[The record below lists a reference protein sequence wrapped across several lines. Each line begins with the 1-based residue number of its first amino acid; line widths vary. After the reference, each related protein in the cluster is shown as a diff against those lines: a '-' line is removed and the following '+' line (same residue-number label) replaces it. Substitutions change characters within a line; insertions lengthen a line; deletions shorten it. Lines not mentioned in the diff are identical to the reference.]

1 MVLRSHMVSKA
12 AHRGR
17 FLLIPV
23 CVAFALT
30 ATANEI
36 DLPLLKEAKALQCA
50 KTEPAAK
57 AVLSRFWEIQG
68 DNLSTPVEDGI
79 ALESGTLHA
88 ATLDIILKTLVN
100 TVERYPDLRNQV
112 ERTMLQW
119 NYCDIFSEGA
129 FYDIKHAGG
138 LTTRTKASYVSPEAW
153 QGFKKLGFL
162 GETEQR
168 FIPEIISS
176 DQNSLRMDFEQLFH
190 RIYREQCFP
199 HPDTAELFDTTE
211 FALADKVSPTV
222 VGENTEYPHYWES
235 ECIYPQEA
243 PSLQTEVLIE
253 DVPLMVPELV
263 ASLKLMDVPQLVPGL
278 GTEIEL
284 LPVEQLVPGLNTAMK
299 IQIMEFTIPALESK
313 LEIIAVPVI
322 VPKLE
327 ALLELIPV
335 AVDVPELATL
345 LELVPV
351 AVDIPELATLLELIP
366 VPVDVPELATLLELV
381 AVEVDIPVLQTT
393 LEIIEQPLNI
403 PVLISS
409 VEFDQAKPT
418 FFSRPAAKPLP
429 APVVVAS
436 NGRGTGGYTGGYSGG
451 YAGGAVTTIAPRPV
465 VAQRVIAAPKPVV
478 VQPVIQQVAV
488 PATVIQQKPVIIV
501 DKNAS
506 LLERLLS
513 GLNNGTN
520 VLVID
525 KIQLTVNEYNGNV
538 ETAISSS
545 DVGTASLAPALDN
558 AALIKELVRF
568 TTQKVVPVPQ
578 PVIEKKELFVEKKK
592 IQQKIKPKVVKQQYI
607 KVPALESMLLV
618 SQVIVKPLP
627 KKVVLSKP
635 KYSTVKVPRLKTQLA
650 LKAKPVVKP
659 KKKTYKATKKT
670 YKTTK
675 KKTVPSKSGNS
686 SVFIYKPYKNGD
698 KPDANEKSVEQ
709 LLQEYADYEA
719 RRKAGRSG
727 KKKVRTNKVK
737 KAEPLSKNTSE
748 YKVQPKGSS
757 STKKAST
764 KEIVTYKPYVAKQQ
778 KAQTQQASKTKTEK
792 KSVKEPVIV
801 LASKA
806 PTPEKKVK
814 FTFAE
819 SVPDYSDVNQVTA
832 VPTNAPSGLSLDA
845 PLPYVIEENFIND
858 QVSDEEKSKSSKA
871 KKAVKKLIGLAGNV
885 YLKNSLGSGNSGIG
899 GSINRKIFKDD
910 YWFARVGW
918 SYSLED
924 EEDPFSYSW
933 GIGYSDWHSGTFSAQ
948 LNNWGPIKLGEG
960 LALDKAIASFGYS
973 VKSELLKKY
982 RLSLSGAI
990 NVPID
995 GNTSAAV
1002 NMRWSP
1008 IENWY
1013 INASVS
1019 QPLEGD
1025 GDPKWSYGFGYS
1037 DWRPNKFNL
1046 QYSNYGPNDL
1056 FYHNYQTNGTW
1067 SLSYNYKF

>member
-1 MVLRSHMVSKA
+1 MVLRSRIVSKA
-12 AHRGR
+12 ASKGR

-23 CVAFALT
+23 CVAIAFN

-50 KTEPAAK
+50 TTQPAAK
-57 AVLSRFWEIQG
+57 AALTRFWEVQG
-68 DNLSTPVEDGI
+68 DTLLTPVEEGR

-88 ATLDIILKTLVN
+88 ATLDIILKTLVG
-100 TVERYPDLRNQV
+100 TAERYPDLRNQV

-119 NYCDIFSEGA
+119 NYCDTFSDGT
-129 FYDIKHAGG
+129 FYDIKHANG
-138 LTTRTKASYVSPEAW
+138 LTIRSKASYVAPEAW

-162 GETEQR
+162 GETESR
-168 FIPEIISS
+168 FIPDIISS

-211 FALADKVSPTV
+211 FALADKVTSAIAD
-222 VGENTEYPHYWES
+222 ENEEYPHYWES
-235 ECIYPQEA
+235 ECLYP
-243 PSLQTEVLIE
+243 TEVPLLE
-253 DVPLMVPELV
+253 AQLLLENVPLPVPEL
-263 ASLKLMDVPQLVPGL
+263 ASSFKLMDVPQLVPGL
-278 GTEIEL
+278 NTDVKL
-284 LPVEQLVPGLNTAMK
+284 LPVEQLVPGLKTDVK
-299 IQIMEFTIPALESK
+299 IEVMDIAIPVLQSRV
-313 LEIIAVPVI
+313 EIVPVPVD

-327 ALLELIPV
+327 ASLKII
-335 AVDVPELATL
+335 
-345 LELVPV
+345 PV
-351 AVDIPELATLLELIP
+351 AVDIPKLATLVELVD
-366 VPVDVPELATLLELV
+366 VPVDIPVLESILELV
-381 AVEVDIPVLQTT
+381 PIPVDIPVLQTT
-393 LEIIEQPLNI
+393 LEIVEQPLDI

-409 VEFDQAKPT
+409 VEFDQAKPKVFT
-418 FFSRPAAKPLP
+418 RPVAKPLP

-436 NGRGTGGYTGGYSGG
+436 NGRGVGGYAGSGGYSGG
-451 YAGGAVTTIAPRPV
+451 YGGPAVTTIAPRPV
-465 VAQRVIAAPKPVV
+465 AVQPVVVAPKRVA
-478 VQPVIQQVAV
+478 VQPVIQQAVVAA
-488 PATVIQQKPVIIV
+488 PVIQSRPTIIV

-545 DVGTASLAPALDN
+545 DVGTNSVVSALDN
-558 AALIKELVRF
+558 AALIKELVKF
-568 TTQKVVPVPQ
+568 TTQKAAPIPQ
-578 PVIEKKELFVEKKK
+578 PVVEKKQRYVEK
-592 IQQKIKPKVVKQQYI
+592 KNVEQKVKPKQQAKPKAVKQYI
-607 KVPALESMLLV
+607 KVPALESILLV
-618 SQVIVKPLP
+618 SPTITRPLP
-627 KKVVLSKP
+627 KRVVISKP

-650 LKAKPVVKP
+650 IKAKP
-659 KKKTYKATKKT
+659 KKKTYKAP
-670 YKTTK
+670 K
-675 KKTVPSKSGNS
+675 KKKKITSSKSGNS
-686 SVFIYKPYKNGD
+686 SVFIYKPYKDGD
-698 KPDANEKSVEQ
+698 SPTADEKSVEQ

-719 RRKAGRSG
+719 RRKSGRSA
-727 KKKVRTNKVK
+727 KKKIKSNTTKKIDPTSKGSSDSSVKPKTYTKSKTSTKSYTEKPQKTKQVSKAKESKKEPEIALVSKAPKPENKVK
-737 KAEPLSKNTSE
+737 
-748 YKVQPKGSS
+748 
-757 STKKAST
+757 
-764 KEIVTYKPYVAKQQ
+764 
-778 KAQTQQASKTKTEK
+778 
-792 KSVKEPVIV
+792 
-801 LASKA
+801 
-806 PTPEKKVK
+806 
-814 FTFAE
+814 FAFANA
-819 SVPDYSDVNQVTA
+819 VPDYTDVEQVTA
-832 VPTNAPSGLSLDA
+832 VPTNAPSGLSGDA

-858 QVSDEEKSKSSKA
+858 HLSDKEKKALKSKKPE
-871 KKAVKKLIGLAGNV
+871 KKPIGLAGNV
-885 YLKNSLGSGNSGIG
+885 YLKKSLGSGKWGIG
-899 GSINRKIFKDD
+899 GSINRKIIKDD

-924 EEDPFSYSW
+924 EEEPFSYSW

-948 LNNWGPIKLGEG
+948 LNNWGPIKPGEG

-982 RLSLSGAI
+982 RLSLSGAL

-1008 IENWY
+1008 FENWY